1 MSPTSE
7 EPPTLPPGLEPV
19 RLPSGLEYVDIAAG
33 SGAAARSGA
42 KVRVRYTVWL
52 AEGSLV
58 DSTDQRGAPRD
69 FVAGAGTVIPALE
82 EGVLGLRAGGKRRL
96 IVPSDLAYGPR
107 GLAPRIPPY
116 ATLIVDLEV
125 LAVG

>member
-1 MSPTSE
+1 MSPSSE

-19 RLPSGLEYVDIAAG
+19 RLPSGLEYVEIAAG
-33 SGAAARSGA
+33 AGAVACSGA
-42 KVRVRYTVWL
+42 KVRVHYTVWL

-58 DSTDQRGAPRD
+58 DSTGQRGAPRD
-69 FVAGAGTVIPALE
+69 FVPGAGTVIPALE
-82 EGVLGLRAGGKRRL
+82 EGVLGLSAGGKRRL

>member
-1 MSPTSE
+1 MKPAPE

-19 RLPSGLEYVDIAAG
+19 RLPSGLEYVEIAPGAG
-33 SGAAARSGA
+33 NPARSGA
-42 KVRVRYTVWL
+42 KIRVSYTVWL
-52 AEGSLV
+52 ADGPLV
-58 DSTDQRGAPRD
+58 DSTEQRGASRE

-82 EGVLGLRAGGKRRL
+82 EGVLGLGAGGRRRL

>member
-1 MSPTSE
+1 MSPAPQ

-19 RLPSGLEYVDIAAG
+19 RLPSGLEYVELGAG
-33 SGAAARSGA
+33 TGARAHPGA
-42 KVRVRYTVWL
+42 KIRVSYTVWL
-52 AEGSLV
+52 AEGALV
-58 DSTDQRGAPRD
+58 DSTEQRGAPRD

-82 EGVLGLRAGGKRRL
+82 EGVLGLGSGGRRRL